1 MDILFVLKVKLG
13 TFSPIHRCA
22 FWFNLKYFCVVMQE
36 ELLEWKFWHDAEL
49 QVWPGFA
56 GRAGL
61 GFWFV

>member
-1 MDILFVLKVKLG
+1 
-13 TFSPIHRCA
+13 
-22 FWFNLKYFCVVMQE
+22 MQE